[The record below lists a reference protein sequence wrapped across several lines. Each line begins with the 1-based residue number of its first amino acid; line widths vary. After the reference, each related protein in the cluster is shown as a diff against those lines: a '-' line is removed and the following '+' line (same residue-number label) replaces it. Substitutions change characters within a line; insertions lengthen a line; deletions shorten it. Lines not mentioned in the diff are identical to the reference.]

1 MRRRRRTTKRRFK
14 LRGKRVPYTFKNRI
28 YFGRKAQSGSGALS
42 TVIAKILQNVGN
54 VIGI

>member
-1 MRRRRRTTKRRFK
+1 MRRRRRRTRRRFK

-28 YFGRKAQSGSGALS
+28 YFGRKAQSDSGALS
-42 TVIAKILQNVGN
+42 TVIAKILKNVGN